1 MEAVSDVLAYVR
13 KRVGELKAG
22 DWIEVRQIFITR
34 LKEQR
39 YPTRAELDD
48 AAPRNPVLFATGPDA
63 SLNTLALKES
73 GIDRDFKVSTAA
85 PATPKR
91 FFRRTYR
98 NSQRNDPLCEGEIHR
113 QNSGRSGSQT
123 PDSAALRRL

>member
-1 MEAVSDVLAYVR
+1 METVSDVLAYVR

-48 AAPRNPVLFATGPDA
+48 AAPRNPVPSPPD
-63 SLNTLALKES
+63 LT
-73 GIDRDFKVSTAA
+73 
-85 PATPKR
+85 
-91 FFRRTYR
+91 
-98 NSQRNDPLCEGEIHR
+98 
-113 QNSGRSGSQT
+113 
-123 PDSAALRRL
+123 RL